1 MKTKMIKVMSCNE
14 VVRTHPEPNTALLRI
29 LDSEWDTE
37 LGKLTPL
44 NHPESFSLIE
54 HLTVDDIIPSHLEY
68 EPTLVLFEN
77 QHLEQLRSFFEKAKN
92 CETVIFHCSAGIS
105 RSSAMGILFARYLN
119 RLDLE
124 CVICLSHWI
133 RPNSWILSFEKELY
147 LSSLPEHLIPL
158 RKQMYRDVEAGDKEV
173 VFQSAVKLLKA
184 SSH

>member
-14 VVRTHPEPNTALLRI
+14 AIRTKPEPNTALLRI
-29 LDSEWDTE
+29 LDSEWDSETRN
-37 LGKLTPL
+37 LTPL
-44 NHPESFSLIE
+44 NHPASFSFIE
-54 HLTVDDIIPSHLEY
+54 HLTVDDIIPSYLEY
-68 EPTLVLFEN
+68 EPTLVLFN
-77 QHLEQLRSFFEKAKN
+77 TQHLEQLRSFFEKAKHY
-92 CETVIFHCSAGIS
+92 ETVIFHCSAGIS

-133 RPNSWILSFEKELY
+133 RPNPWILSFENELK
-147 LSSLPEHLIPL
+147 LPSFPEHLIPL
-158 RKQMYRDVEAGDKEV
+158 RNQMYQDVENGDKEV